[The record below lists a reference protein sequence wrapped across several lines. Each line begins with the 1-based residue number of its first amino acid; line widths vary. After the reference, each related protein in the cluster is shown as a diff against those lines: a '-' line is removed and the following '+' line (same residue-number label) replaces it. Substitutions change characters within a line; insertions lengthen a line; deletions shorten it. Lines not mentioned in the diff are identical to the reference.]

1 MTQQDR
7 RFMWRALELA
17 KRGQPYV
24 APNPMVGAIIVN
36 NGNVVA
42 EGFHEKFGGPHAE
55 VNAIRAA
62 GGQAK
67 DGTMYVTLEPCCTGY
82 EGKKTPPCVPE
93 IIKAGIKR
101 VVIAIKDPHIEVRG
115 VGVQQLADA
124 GIDVHVGECIEE
136 ARDLNAA
143 YFTHVEKARPMVTA
157 KWAMTM
163 DGKIATRSG
172 DARWISSEESRR
184 EVHYDR
190 GCTGAIIVGRGTVE
204 RDDPQLTARGGVG
217 RQPLRVVIDTDLKIP
232 FDCNLVKTAKEFP
245 VFVYCADDAAEDRQK
260 ALQDQGVYLIMLPRH
275 ATHMRWHE
283 VLHDLG
289 ERGVTS
295 AIIEGGGGILASAF
309 QERAV
314 DRVKIFIAPKVF
326 GGEAATTPVEGP
338 GVPDVERAITF
349 ERLKTRT
356 VGPDVVIEGQV
367 VYPSESGP
375 SPSGHWKG
383 YEGE

>member
-1 MTQQDR
+1 MSQDR

-17 KRGQPYV
+17 RRGQPYV
-24 APNPMVGAIIVN
+24 APNPMVGAVIVQN
-36 NGNVVA
+36 NQIVA

-55 VNAIRAA
+55 VNTIRAA
-62 GGQAK
+62 GGQAA
-67 DGTMYVTLEPCCTGY
+67 GSTMYVTLEPCCSGY

-101 VVIAIKDPHIEVRG
+101 VVVAIKDPHIEVRG

-136 ARDLNAA
+136 AWELNAA
-143 YFTHVEKARPMVTA
+143 YFTHVEKARPLVTA
-157 KWAMTM
+157 KWAMTL

-184 EVHYDR
+184 EIHYDR

-204 RDDPQLTARGGVG
+204 RDDPHLTARGGVG
-217 RQPLRVVIDTDLKIP
+217 RQPLRVVIDSDLLIP
-232 FDCNLVKTAKEFP
+232 LERQLVKTAREFP
-245 VFVYCADDAAEDRQK
+245 VFVYCAEDAPEDRQK
-260 ALQDQGVYLIMLPRH
+260 TLQEQGVYLILLPRH
-275 ATHMRWHE
+275 GTHLRWHE

-289 ERGVTS
+289 DRGVNS
-295 AIIEGGGGILASAF
+295 VIIEGGGGLFATAF
-309 QERAV
+309 QERV
-314 DRVKIFIAPKVF
+314 IDRVKIFVAPKVF
-326 GGEAATTPVEGP
+326 GGVAATTPVEGP

-349 ERLKTRT
+349 DHLKTRT
-356 VGPDVVIEGQV
+356 VGPDVVIEGHV

-383 YEGE
+383 YEGQ